1 MTNPETADAAA
12 RRLAADPTRSFLV
25 EAPAGS
31 GKTRL
36 LVARYL
42 ALLKTVAHP
51 EEILAITFT
60 TKAAAEM
67 RARVLQAL
75 RDDPAIRAIDA
86 RRGWDLH
93 RRPERLKIQT
103 IDSFALGLAR
113 RLPVAS
119 ALSADNIAE
128 HGDALYEEAA
138 WRLLERVAG
147 RGEDARL
154 VADFVA
160 LLDNDAEQARAFI
173 AEALGKRD
181 QWVAAVTAVANSR
194 EQVAASVAAG
204 VARLRQAVTERVAA
218 AVSPQLRDDLETLG
232 TFTAQQLEQPWPG
245 LDVPEGWRHLADVLL
260 RQDGIPRKTFNVK
273 VGLPPRF
280 HDEKRLAG
288 DTAKALA
295 QLGLAAALHQFRVL
309 PAAGTAAGSERA
321 LEAIA
326 GALAFA
332 VVDLNATFDARRTM
346 DFAEFTVAA
355 GRALDDG
362 DAPTELALAL
372 DYRIRHILV
381 DEFQDTS
388 LGQHRMLVALTQGWT
403 ADGGNTFFA
412 VGDPMQSIYRFRN
425 ADLRLFLETAAHGLE
440 DVRVER
446 LRLTSNFRASAALVA
461 WCNEVF
467 QERFGKDTDP
477 IRGAVAFT
485 AAEAQN
491 KSPGETR
498 TVVCVGDRRGS
509 GRRQGEVV
517 AERVAELLRL
527 GGRIAILARTR
538 AALRDILPVLRER
551 GIAWR
556 GEDVELLANAPVVR
570 DLQNLTLAL
579 YDPADNLAW
588 LALARSPLVGLPLV
602 DLERLAA
609 GLGEGREQRARAA
622 GERTAPGRGE
632 RTLEHCGEALS
643 ADGRQRWL
651 RLVSAL
657 GRGHRSAS
665 PRARV
670 EQVWLAL
677 GGPDAYQTQSA
688 LPNAA
693 RFLDLLDA
701 APALARH
708 PAELRRAL
716 GQLFAADGVPSADR
730 ATPADGAPT
739 TGGAPTIGANEVVE
753 VMTIHKAKGLEFD
766 HVIVP
771 GMELSST
778 ERARPLLLWR
788 REGDDV
794 LIAPRSHRGEGS
806 LYHWLA
812 QEENANEANEV
823 KRLFYVAATRAART
837 LTLVGALETVDA
849 KPPDGS
855 LLALVWPHEKEAAD
869 FRMEAGTENQ
879 EPPARTVSR
888 LPEDYRFAPEVALPP
903 VAPTPAR
910 ATISATPPTPASET
924 VAAEKAIVLGD
935 LAHREL
941 RWLAEHSGGAERVDV
956 ADRARVWQAWLRA
969 LPLPADDT
977 AWIAA
982 ELRRQISGVLA
993 DPRGRWILFAD
1004 PNGQS
1009 EAAFNAVLDG
1019 EPARVVVDRTFVD
1032 DGTRWIVDYK
1042 TTPLARGDEAALTAL
1057 RQRHSPQLAHY
1068 ARVLAA
1074 IDNRPVYTA
1083 LYFTALPH
1091 FEALSGHEDGL

>member
-12 RRLAADPTRSFLV
+12 RQLAADPTRSFLV

-75 RDDPAIRAIDA
+75 HDDPAIRAIDEHC
-86 RRGWDLH
+86 GWDLH

-128 HGDALYEEAA
+128 HGATLYEEAA

-147 RGEDARL
+147 RAEDARL
-154 VADFVA
+154 IADFVA

-173 AEALGKRD
+173 AKALGKRD

-218 AVSPQLRDDLETLG
+218 AVPPALREDLETLG
-232 TFTAQQLEQPWPG
+232 AFTAQQLKQSWPG
-245 LDVPEGWRHLADVLL
+245 LDVPEGWRHLANALL
-260 RQDGIPRKTFNVK
+260 RKDGVPRKTFNVG
-273 VGLPPRF
+273 VGFPPRC
-280 HDEKRLAG
+280 HDEKRLAS
-288 DTAKALA
+288 DAAKALGE
-295 QLGLAAALHQFRVL
+295 LGLAAALHQFRVL
-309 PAAGTAAGSERA
+309 PAAGAAAGSERA

-332 VVDLNATFDARRTM
+332 VVDLSATFEARRTM

-425 ADLRLFLETAAHGLE
+425 ADLRLFLETAAVHGLE
-440 DVRVER
+440 DVSVER

-467 QERFGKDTDP
+467 QELFGKDTDP

-491 KSPGETR
+491 ESPGETR
-498 TVVCVGDRRGS
+498 TVVCVGDRTGS

-517 AERVAELLRL
+517 AERVAELQRV

-570 DLQNLTLAL
+570 DLQSLTLAL

-588 LALARSPLVGLPLV
+588 LALARSPLVGLHLV

-609 GLGEGREQRARAA
+609 GLGEGREQRSRGA
-622 GERTAPGRGE
+622 GESAAPGRGE
-632 RTLEHCGEALS
+632 PTLEHCGEALS
-643 ADGRQRWL
+643 ADGRQRWQ

-657 GRGHRSAS
+657 RRGHRSAS

-693 RFLDLLDA
+693 RFLDLLDT

-716 GQLFAADGVPSADR
+716 GQLFAADAVPSAD
-730 ATPADGAPT
+730 ATPPADGAPT
-739 TGGAPTIGANEVVE
+739 TGATEVVE

-771 GMELSST
+771 GMEQSST

-837 LTLVGALETVDA
+837 LTLVGALETADA

-869 FRMEAGTENQ
+869 FRMEAGMENQ

-888 LPEDYRFAPEVALPP
+888 LPEGYRFAPEVALPP
-903 VAPTPAR
+903 VAPRPTRAATSPRPPA
-910 ATISATPPTPASET
+910 PASET
-924 VAAEKAIVLGD
+924 AAAEKAILLGE

-969 LPLPADDT
+969 LPLAAEDA
-977 AWIAA
+977 AWVAT

-1004 PNGQS
+1004 PDGQS

-1042 TTPLARGDEAALTAL
+1042 TTPLARRDEAALKAL

-1074 IDNRPVYTA
+1074 IDNRPIHTA

-1091 FEALSGHEDGL
+1091 FEALSGREDGL

>member
-1 MTNPETADAAA
+1 MTNADTGDAAA
-12 RRLAADPTRSFLV
+12 RRRAADPTRSFLV

-75 RDDPAIRAIDA
+75 RDDPAIRAVDE
-86 RRGWDLH
+86 RRGWDLD

-113 RLPVAS
+113 RLPIAS

-128 HGDALYEEAA
+128 HGVTLYEEAA

-181 QWVAAVTAVANSR
+181 QWVAAVTAVAHSQ
-194 EQVAASVAAG
+194 EQVEASVAAG
-204 VARLRQAVTERVAA
+204 VEKLRRAVTERLAT
-218 AVSPQLRDDLETLG
+218 AVSRDLRDDLETLG
-232 TFTAQQLEQPWPG
+232 AFTAQQLGQSWPG
-245 LDVPEGWRHLADVLL
+245 LDAPEGWRHLANVLL
-260 RQDGIPRKTFNVK
+260 RKDGAPRTRFDAR
-273 VGLPPRF
+273 GGFPRQF
-280 HDEKRLAG
+280 GAEKRLAK
-288 DTAKALA
+288 DTAQALA
-295 QLGLAAALHQFRVL
+295 RLDLAAALHQFRLL
-309 PAAGTAAGSERA
+309 PAAGAPAGSGRA

-332 VVDLNATFDARRTM
+332 VVDLNTTFEARRTM

-425 ADLRLFLETAAHGLE
+425 ADLRLFLETAARGLE
-440 DVRVER
+440 DVAVER

-461 WCNEVF
+461 WCNAVF
-467 QERFGKDTDP
+467 QELFGKDTDP

-485 AAEAQN
+485 SAEAQN
-491 KSPGETR
+491 DSPGETR
-498 TVVCVGDRRGS
+498 TVVCLGDPARS
-509 GRRQGEVV
+509 GRQQGEVV
-517 AERVAELLRL
+517 AERVQELRRV

-551 GIAWR
+551 GIPWR
-556 GEDVELLANAPVVR
+556 GEDVELLATAPVVR
-570 DLQNLTLAL
+570 DLQSLTVAL
-579 YDPADNLAW
+579 HDPADRLAW
-588 LALARSPLVGLPLV
+588 LALARSPMVGLQLA

-609 GLGEGREQRARAA
+609 GLAA
-622 GERTAPGRGE
+622 EGERSFPGRGKT
-632 RTLEHCGEALS
+632 TLEQCGERLS
-643 ADGRQRWL
+643 ADGRERWL

-657 GRGHRSAS
+657 RRGQRSLS

-701 APALARH
+701 SPALARRS
-708 PAELRRAL
+708 AELRRAL
-716 GQLFAADGVPSADR
+716 GQLFAADAD
-730 ATPADGAPT
+730 AAQAADAGEA
-739 TGGAPTIGANEVVE
+739 VE

-771 GMELSST
+771 GMEQSST

-794 LIAPRSHRGEGS
+794 LIAPRTHRGEGS
-806 LYHWLA
+806 LYQWLA
-812 QEENANEANEV
+812 REESANEANEV

-837 LTLVGALETVDA
+837 LTLVGALESADS

-855 LLALVWPHEKEAAD
+855 LLALVWPHEKPAAK
-869 FRMEAGTENQ
+869 FRTEAGAESR
-879 EPPARTVSR
+879 EPPARTVRR
-888 LPEDYRFAPEVALPP
+888 LPAGYRFVPQVHLPP
-903 VAPTPAR
+903 VAP
-910 ATISATPPTPASET
+910 
-924 VAAEKAIVLGD
+924 
-935 LAHREL
+935 
-941 RWLAEHSGGAERVDV
+941 
-956 ADRARVWQAWLRA
+956 
-969 LPLPADDT
+969 
-977 AWIAA
+977 
-982 ELRRQISGVLA
+982 RRKVS
-993 DPRGRWILFAD
+993 
-1004 PNGQS
+1004 
-1009 EAAFNAVLDG
+1009 
-1019 EPARVVVDRTFVD
+1019 
-1032 DGTRWIVDYK
+1032 
-1042 TTPLARGDEAALTAL
+1042 
-1057 RQRHSPQLAHY
+1057 
-1068 ARVLAA
+1068 
-1074 IDNRPVYTA
+1074 
-1083 LYFTALPH
+1083 
-1091 FEALSGHEDGL
+1091 

>member
-1 MTNPETADAAA
+1 MNGDEVAGIKGDLGDAVA
-12 RRLAADPTRSFLV
+12 RRRAADPTRSFLV

-36 LVARYL
+36 LVARYS

-75 RDDPAIRAIDA
+75 RDDPAIRAIDE
-86 RRGWDLH
+86 RRGWELH

-128 HGDALYEEAA
+128 HGATLYEEAA

-147 RGEDARL
+147 CGEEARL

-181 QWVAAVTAVANSR
+181 QWVQAVTAVAKSGER
-194 EQVAASVAAG
+194 VAASVAAG
-204 VARLRQAVTERVAA
+204 VAKLRQAVTERVAA
-218 AVSPQLRDDLETLG
+218 AVSAELRGDLETLG
-232 TFTAQQLEQPWPG
+232 AFTAEQLQRPWPG
-245 LDVPEGWRHLADVLL
+245 LDAPEGWRHLADVLL
-260 RQDGIPRKTFNVK
+260 RQDGAPRTRFSVRD
-273 VGLPPRF
+273 GLPPKF
-280 HDEKRLAG
+280 HAEKRLAS

-295 QLGLAAALHQFRVL
+295 ERDLVTALHQFRIL
-309 PAAGTAAGSERA
+309 PAEGVPAESGRA

-332 VVDLNATFDARRTM
+332 VVDLDATFEARRTM

-355 GRALDDG
+355 GRALDEG
-362 DAPTELALAL
+362 DTPTELALAL

-388 LGQHRMLVALTQGWT
+388 LGQHRMLVALTRGWT

-425 ADLRLFLETAAHGLE
+425 ADLRLFLETAARGLE

-446 LRLTSNFRASAALVA
+446 LTLTSNFRASTALVA
-461 WCNEVF
+461 WCNAVF
-467 QERFGKDTDP
+467 QQLFGKDTDP

-485 AAEAQN
+485 PAHPQN
-491 KSPGETR
+491 ESPGEAR
-498 TVVCVGDRRGS
+498 TVVCLGDPAHS
-509 GRRQGEVV
+509 GRRQGEAV
-517 AERVAELLRL
+517 AERVEELRRM

-556 GEDVELLANAPVVR
+556 GEDVELLATAPVVR
-570 DLQNLTLAL
+570 DLQSLTLAL

-588 LALARSPLVGLPLV
+588 LALARSPLVGLRLV

-609 GLGEGREQRARAA
+609 GLPTSGEQRDEA
-622 GERTAPGRGE
+622 
-632 RTLEHCGEALS
+632 TLKHCAESLS

-657 GRGHRSAS
+657 RSGQRSAS
-665 PRARV
+665 PRTRV
-670 EQVWLAL
+670 EQAWLAL
-677 GGPDAYQTQSA
+677 GGPDAYQAESA
-688 LPNAA
+688 LPNAT
-693 RFLDLLDA
+693 RFLDLLDV

-716 GQLFAADGVPSADR
+716 GQLFVADAAPAADAS
-730 ATPADGAPT
+730 
-739 TGGAPTIGANEVVE
+739 EVVE

-771 GMELSST
+771 GMEQAST
-778 ERARPLLLWR
+778 ERTRPLLLWR
-788 REGDDV
+788 REGNDV
-794 LIAPRSHRGEGS
+794 LIAPSTHRGQGS
-806 LYHWLA
+806 LYRWLA
-812 QEENANEANEV
+812 REESANEANEV

-837 LTLVGALETVDA
+837 LTLVGALETEEA
-849 KPPDGS
+849 KPPEGS
-855 LLALVWPHEKEAAD
+855 LLALVWPHEKEAAK
-869 FRMEAGTENQ
+869 FRTEAGAES
-879 EPPARTVSR
+879 EESPERTVSQ
-888 LPEDYRFAPEVALPP
+888 LPEGYRFAPQVDLPP
-903 VAPTPAR
+903 VAPRLERAVTRAKPPA
-910 ATISATPPTPASET
+910 PAIEPA
-924 VAAEKAIVLGD
+924 AAEQTILLGE
-935 LAHREL
+935 LVHREL
-941 RWLAEHSGGAERVDV
+941 RWLAEHSAGADRVDL
-956 ADRARVWQAWLRA
+956 ADRTQVWQAWLRA
-969 LPLPADDT
+969 LPLPEDDA

-993 DPRGRWILFAD
+993 DPHGRWILFAD
-1004 PNGQS
+1004 PTGQS
-1009 EAAFNAVLDG
+1009 EAAFTSVLDG
-1019 EPARVVVDRTFVD
+1019 EPARIVVDRTFVD
-1032 DGTRWIVDYK
+1032 DGARWIVDYK
-1042 TTPLARGDEAALTAL
+1042 TAPLARGDEAALTAL
-1057 RQRHSPQLAHY
+1057 RHRHTPQLAHY
-1068 ARVLAA
+1068 ARVLGA
-1074 IDNRPVYTA
+1074 IDSRPVRTA
-1083 LYFTALPH
+1083 LYLTALPR
-1091 FEALSGHEDGL
+1091 FEELEIRRDGHDDGL